1 MSICTNE
8 QGGKQGRGRKS
19 EERRK
24 TGGGREWEEQ
34 REDLIRVNLQ
44 CPVPNS

>member
-1 MSICTNE
+1 MSRVGNRGE
-8 QGGKQGRGRKS
+8 GGSQRRDGRR
-19 EERRK
+19 
-24 TGGGREWEEQ
+24 GGREWEEQ

>member
-1 MSICTNE
+1 MSRGE
-8 QGGKQGRGRKS
+8 KREEGGNTGEGDWG
-19 EERRK
+19 EE
-24 TGGGREWEEQ
+24 